1 MVDIDASL
9 VGLLVHLHTAESV
22 PSTVGVAACV
32 LCYRQV
38 DTCIYVFSDIRND
51 ILTFTILLGPTLA
64 KIVELTPVK
73 SCD

>member
-9 VGLLVHLHTAESV
+9 VRFLVHLHTAESV

-51 ILTFTILLGPTLA
+51 ILTFTILVRTHFD
-64 KIVELTPVK
+64 KN
-73 SCD
+73 S